1 MTHGERKDPAAAR
14 AELRALDEAD
24 RMWAALEGDLSPEE
38 RARFE
43 ARIAEDAALRRR
55 VREGRSLGRVLALYG
70 TPEPAPDFAA
80 RTLAR
85 LEAEG
90 LVQRRWYA
98 RRVSLPLPLAAA
110 LLAAAGLFLAWFL
123 LRGERA
129 PRIEERPLADA
140 AERAPAIPLAVEFG
154 EGESREHA
162 DAAARPARRSFG
174 PRIVIGAAGSAAAFF
189 DLDAEDELFPLEEA
203 EAPAR
208 SGAGTPAAAPPRD
221 GESPR

>member
-43 ARIAEDAALRRR
+43 ARIAGDAALRRR
-55 VREGRSLGRVLALYG
+55 LREGRALGRVLALYE

-90 LVQRRWYA
+90 LVRRRWHA

-129 PRIEERPLADA
+129 PRVEERDVADA
-140 AERAPAIPLAVEFG
+140 PKPAPSATLGAEPLDG
-154 EGESREHA
+154 
-162 DAAARPARRSFG
+162 DARPARRSFG

-189 DLDAEDELFPLEEA
+189 DLDSEDELFPLDEV
-203 EAPAR
+203 PPPVP
-208 SGAGTPAAAPPRD
+208 SGAGTPATGTTPVEDPPR
-221 GESPR
+221 

>member
-55 VREGRSLGRVLALYG
+55 LREGRTLGRVLALYE

-90 LVQRRWYA
+90 LVRRRWHS

-123 LRGERA
+123 FRGERA
-129 PRIEERPLADA
+129 PRVEERDVADVV
-140 AERAPAIPLAVEFG
+140 ERAPSAPLRAETIDG
-154 EGESREHA
+154 
-162 DAAARPARRSFG
+162 DARPARRSFG

-189 DLDAEDELFPLEEA
+189 DLDSEDELFPLDEV
-203 EAPAR
+203 PTPVP
-208 SGAGTPAAAPPRD
+208 SGAGTPATGTTPVEDPPR
-221 GESPR
+221 